1 MPPIRHITLP
11 STPLQTAQIDPYPD
25 QISSYFSA
33 SMVATFL
40 NPVVR
45 EGDGDPNLK
54 YRRIIGRTNPMVLV
68 TFDSTSNQL
77 RIFAVP
83 TLSGRRVDVER
94 WHQLRRTH
102 EFRFPDCMCG
112 FEVSI
117 FKVTNSLSRPWLNGK
132 YVAACADA
140 NAGCKYFVHNLE
152 TLANAHL
159 QSRDIVVNLFTPE
172 PRASLTKGT
181 ATPSTGGSSRTD
193 NCGLFMESPT
203 IRMQGRATGCRRTH
217 NAGTQAE
224 SDTVHLRTVM
234 DTALVNLIPRRTPP
248 SIRELQLST
257 PLSILLEMDRQ
268 DVDAGVH
275 QREIKRA
282 ITKCDECGLQRTSNT
297 YLLHICPPR
306 PLTVAEKEARETRLH
321 SPFLILLEMDKHD
334 PDSGVYDDELF
345 RAIKKC
351 LNCGIFRTLTY
362 FDAHVSAC
370 SRGLTSNTH
379 PSSSSYAFMGDRAN
393 ASIGEAL
400 HGVPGYKGKGLGMG
414 IWILLPTPRSC
425 LYLVWMKLEKVVSTA
440 LTCDSNIASP
450 TGNGRFT
457 SAPPGAEGSD
467 SKVLSF
473 VDGVGMSS
481 HSGTSTL
488 RALSSSQGTHLRHG
502 YGHGHGYERTR

>member
-77 RIFAVP
+77 RIFAV
-83 TLSGRRVDVER
+83 
-94 WHQLRRTH
+94 
-102 EFRFPDCMCG
+102 FPDCMCG

-282 ITKCDECGLQRTSNT
+282 ITKCDECSLQRTSNT

-425 LYLVWMKLEKVVSTA
+425 LYL
-440 LTCDSNIASP
+440 ASP
-450 TGNGRFT
+450 TGNGRLT
-457 SAPPGAEGSD
+457 SAPPRAEGSD

-473 VDGVGMSS
+473 VDGVEMSS

-488 RALSSSQGTHLRHG
+488 RVLSGSQGTHLRHG
-502 YGHGHGYERTR
+502 HGHGQTRTRTDTNGYGYIT